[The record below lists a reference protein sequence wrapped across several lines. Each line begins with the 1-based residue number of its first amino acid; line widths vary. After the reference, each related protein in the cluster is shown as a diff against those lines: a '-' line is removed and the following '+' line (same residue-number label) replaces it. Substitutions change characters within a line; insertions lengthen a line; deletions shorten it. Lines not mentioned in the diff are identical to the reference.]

1 MIIKQEPELQH
12 VLAHILRAIQFNI
25 EASSYL
31 ADGLIEQAM
40 PLIQA
45 AQYECDSI
53 EGLVTF
59 DGDEDFVRYFTNK
72 RMALGDKHG
81 LSRQNETSPQETQ
94 DEAQKGE
101 EEKIAPT
108 PPSP

>member
-1 MIIKQEPELQH
+1 MLIKEEAELQH

-25 EASSYL
+25 EAAGYL
-31 ADGLIEQAM
+31 ADGLHEQAM

-59 DGDEDFVRYFTNK
+59 EGDEDFVRHFTDK

-81 LSRQNETSPQETQ
+81 LPRQDETSPQETQ
-94 DEAQKGE
+94 ESKEGE
-101 EEKIAPT
+101 ET
-108 PPSP
+108 

>member
-1 MIIKQEPELQH
+1 MIVIKEEAELQH
-12 VLAHILRAIQFNI
+12 VLAHILRAVQFNI
-25 EASSYL
+25 EAAGYL
-31 ADGLIEQAM
+31 ADGLHEQAM

-59 DGDEDFVRYFTNK
+59 QGDEDFVRHFTDK

-81 LSRQNETSPQETQ
+81 LPRQNETQGQETQ
-94 DEAQKGE
+94 EPGE
-101 EEKIAPT
+101 EA
-108 PPSP
+108 